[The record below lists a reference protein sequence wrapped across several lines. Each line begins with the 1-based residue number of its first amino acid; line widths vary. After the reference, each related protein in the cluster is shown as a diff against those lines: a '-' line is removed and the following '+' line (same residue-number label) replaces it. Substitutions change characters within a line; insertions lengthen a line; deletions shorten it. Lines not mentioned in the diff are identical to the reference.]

1 MFSITVDGETPEE
14 FEANWRYLDARLF
27 PRAPVVVLP
36 EEIETPQAKFLREQR
51 AWELDEYQKT
61 TGHEPSASPITNEQ
75 LTTRTKEVIAT
86 LKQSAKPRDVAE
98 RVKALL
104 AEFGVETARDIPQ
117 ARRAEFMQRSQ
128 QYMDGTA

>member
-51 AWELDEYQKT
+51 AWEA
-61 TGHEPSASPITNEQ
+61 SAYPETDHGPPAPAITNAEI
-75 LTTRTKEVIAT
+75 TTRTKEVIAT
-86 LKQSAKPRDVAE
+86 LKQSNKPRDVAE

-117 ARRAEFMQRSQ
+117 AKRAEFMQRSQ

>member
-51 AWELDEYQKT
+51 AWEAREYPAT
-61 TGHEPSASPITNEQ
+61 DHGPSAPSITNAEI
-75 LTTRTKEVIAT
+75 TARTKEVIAT
-86 LKQSAKPRDVAE
+86 LKQSNKPRDVAE

-104 AEFGVETARDIPQ
+104 AEFGVETARDIPLPK
-117 ARRAEFMQRSQ
+117 RAEFMQRSQ
-128 QYMDGTA
+128 QYMDGTV

>member
-1 MFSITVDGETPEE
+1 MFSITVDGKTPEE
-14 FEANWRYLDARLF
+14 FDANWRYLDARLF

-36 EEIETPQAKFLREQR
+36 EEIETPQARFLREQA
-51 AWELDEYQKT
+51 AWELVEYQKT
-61 TGHEPSASPITNEQ
+61 GNGPSAAAITNEQ
-75 LTTRTKEVIAT
+75 LTTRTKEVIAA
-86 LKQSAKPRDVAE
+86 LKQSNKPRDVAE

-117 ARRAEFMQRSQ
+117 AKRAEFMQRSQ

>member
-1 MFSITVDGETPEE
+1 MISITVSGGTSEE
-14 FEANWRYLDARLF
+14 FEADWRYLDVRLF

-36 EEIETPQAKFLREQR
+36 EKIETPQAKFLREQA
-51 AWELDEYQKT
+51 AWELAEYQKM
-61 TGHEPSASPITNEQ
+61 GNEPSAAAITNEH

-86 LKQSAKPRDVAE
+86 LKQSNRPRDVAE

-104 AEFGVETARDIPQ
+104 AEFGVETARDIAQ
-117 ARRAEFMQRSQ
+117 ARRTEFMQRSQ